1 MGERR
6 DSDPGAD
13 AVTQPIRIFGA
24 GVRGQVIAD
33 LIAWHFADRFRLDG
47 FYDDGKPAGSP
58 GPGGVP
64 VLGPV
69 AQALDELPGSGIAAF
84 LALGTY
90 RSWRNCEIWAAL
102 RSRQVDFPSLVAPT
116 AIVSPSARIGSGA
129 FVMGGCFVGAHAEI
143 GHLFGANA
151 GSVIEHH
158 ARIGNNVLLGSAVAI
173 AGSGQVE
180 DHCFVGTN
188 STVLPEVRIGAG
200 SLVGAGSVVSRDIA
214 PGSVAIGS
222 PARVRRPVGEE
233 DEVPG
238 PARLAALA
246 GLFDEVAA

>member
-1 MGERR
+1 
-6 DSDPGAD
+6 
-13 AVTQPIRIFGA
+13 VTTPIRIFGA

-47 FYDDGKPAGSP
+47 FYDDGKPAGSE

-69 AQALDELPGSGIAAF
+69 ARALDEMPGSGAAAF

-102 RSRQVDFPSLVAPT
+102 NAKGVDFPSLIAAT
-116 AIVSPSARIGSGA
+116 ATVSPSARIGSGA
-129 FVMGGCFVGAHAEI
+129 FVMGGCFIGAHARI

-151 GSVIEHH
+151 GSVVEHH
-158 ARIGNNVLLGSAVAI
+158 AHIGNNVLLGSAVAI

-200 SLVGAGSVVSRDIA
+200 SLVGAGSVVSRDIPA
-214 PGSVAIGS
+214 GSVAIGS
-222 PARVRRPVGEE
+222 PAKVRRSVGDE

-238 PARLAALA
+238 PARLAVIE
-246 GLFDEVAA
+246 GLFDGARA

>member
-1 MGERR
+1 M
-6 DSDPGAD
+6 
-13 AVTQPIRIFGA
+13 TTPIRIFGA

-33 LIAWHFADRFRLDG
+33 LIAWHFADRFSLDG
-47 FYDDGKPAGSP
+47 FYDDGKLAGSA

-64 VLGPV
+64 VLGTI
-69 AQALDELPGSGIAAF
+69 AQALDEMPGSGVAAF

-102 RSRQVDFPSLVAPT
+102 SAKGVAFPSLIAPT
-116 AIVSPSARIGSGA
+116 ATVSPSARIGSGA
-129 FVMGGCFVGAHAEI
+129 FVMGGCFIGAHAEI

-188 STVLPEVRIGAG
+188 STVLPEVRVGTG
-200 SLVGAGSVVSRDIA
+200 SLVGAGSVVSRDLPA
-214 PGSVAIGS
+214 SSVAIGS
-222 PARVRRPVGEE
+222 PAKVRRPVGDE

-238 PARLAALA
+238 PARLATLA
-246 GLFDEVAA
+246 GLFDGAGA

>member
-1 MGERR
+1 M
-6 DSDPGAD
+6 
-13 AVTQPIRIFGA
+13 TQAIRIFGA

-33 LIAWHFADRFRLDG
+33 LIAWHFDGRFRLDG
-47 FYDDGKPAGSP
+47 FYDDGKPAGSAA
-58 GPGGVP
+58 PGGAL

-69 AQALDELPGSGIAAF
+69 AQAFDEMPGSGIAAF
-84 LALGTY
+84 MALGTY

-102 RSRQVDFPSLVAPT
+102 RGRGVDFPSLIAPN
-116 AIVSPSARIGSGA
+116 ASVSPSARIGSGA
-129 FVMGGCFVGAHAEI
+129 FVMGDCFIGAHAEI

-158 ARIGNNVLLGSAVAI
+158 ARVGNNVLLGSAVAI

-188 STVLPEVRIGAG
+188 STVLPEIRIGTG
-200 SLVGAGSVVSRDIA
+200 SLVGAGSVVSRDIPA
-214 PGSVAIGS
+214 GCVAVGS
-222 PARVRRPVGEE
+222 PAKVRRAVGED

-238 PARLAALA
+238 PARLAALT
-246 GLFDEVAA
+246 GLFDGATT